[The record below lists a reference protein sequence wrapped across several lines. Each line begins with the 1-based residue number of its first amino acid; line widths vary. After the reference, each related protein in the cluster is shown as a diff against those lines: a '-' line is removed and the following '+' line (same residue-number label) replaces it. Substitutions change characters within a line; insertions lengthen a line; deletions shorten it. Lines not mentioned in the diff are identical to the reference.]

1 MINYHKCGSTLS
13 EFFTRN
19 HQWLYQPLQWRH
31 NGLDSVSNPQ
41 PHDCVLK
48 RLFRHR
54 SKKTSKLRVTG
65 LCAGNSLETGELPA
79 QHKGLVTR
87 KMFPFDD
94 VIMFSLCQCWT
105 NFQDDST
112 NYYLI
117 INSLTHSGQ
126 MASSKLVSIDSGNGL
141 VPHSNKTINLTNID
155 LSSVTSYG
163 IPLRTISKEMLKIS
177 VLDMRLKITNLRS
190 QLFFSQGPMSLKIDQ
205 YEQHL
210 YALICVWCGLEYIRG

>member
-1 MINYHKCGSTLS
+1 MKWLIIINVAVHWVNFLLEIISGCTSHYSDVIMGSIASQIPSLKIVYSSVYSGTDQ
-13 EFFTRN
+13 RK
-19 HQWLYQPLQWRH
+19 HQSSASLAFVRGIHWRP
-31 NGLDSVSNPQ
+31 V
-41 PHDCVLK
+41 
-48 RLFRHR
+48 
-54 SKKTSKLRVTG
+54 
-65 LCAGNSLETGELPA
+65 NSP
-79 QHKGLVTR
+79 HKGLVTR

-94 VIMFSLCQCWT
+94 VIMFSLCRCWT

-126 MASSKLVSIDSGNGL
+126 MASWKLVRIDSGNGL

-163 IPLRTISKEMLKIS
+163 IQLRTISQEMLKIS

-205 YEQHL
+205 NEQHL